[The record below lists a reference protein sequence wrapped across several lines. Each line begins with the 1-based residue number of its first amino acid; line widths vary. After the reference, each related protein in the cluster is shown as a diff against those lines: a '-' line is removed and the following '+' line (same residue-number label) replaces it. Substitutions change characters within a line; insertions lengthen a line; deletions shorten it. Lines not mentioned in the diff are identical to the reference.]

1 MDASDSILHTAITLG
16 PVRGIRVRISV
27 LMFVAIMALMWRLE
41 SLPLGAL
48 AGAVLL
54 LSVLLHQLAQLFVAH
69 ASGHELTDI
78 VAWPLGGLTTQ
89 AADAGFPTQAQVQ
102 VVGPVLSLATGAVAW
117 FQLQHMGYI
126 LELTEFVGGFRVIA
140 DEPLSITALR
150 MICFASALLLTANL
164 LPVMPFDG
172 GRMLSAFL
180 SERYDRV
187 EVQDVMVRLGL
198 VVSLLGLLVGF
209 VFDQSAVV
217 ALASFVLILHLHE
230 AGVRS
235 AQPGYFEVAQA
246 NDDWQ
251 EDSSDADA
259 DMEGVESFRSSEDA
273 DTDELIARS
282 SMMARRRARRE
293 SDQQRREAEERRLEE
308 QQLDAIL
315 ERIHRE
321 GEECLNPAER
331 QLLRK
336 ASQRLKGKSKTP
348 RPNPGQ

>member
-1 MDASDSILHTAITLG
+1 MFAAIL
-16 PVRGIRVRISV
+16 
-27 LMFVAIMALMWRLE
+27 ALMWRLE
-41 SLPLGAL
+41 SLTLGAL

-89 AADAGFPTQAQVQ
+89 AADAGFSTQAQVQ
-102 VVGPVLSLATGAVAW
+102 LVGLVCSMATGAIAW
-117 FQLQHMGYI
+117 FQLQQLGHV
-126 LELTEFVGGFRVIA
+126 LDVTEFFGGFQVIA
-140 DEPLSITALR
+140 GEPLSITALR
-150 MICFASALLLTANL
+150 MICFVSALLLTANL

-180 SERYDRV
+180 GERYDRI
-187 EVQDVMVRLGL
+187 EVHDVMVRLGL

-217 ALASFVLILHLHE
+217 ALSSFVLILHLHE
-230 AGVRS
+230 AGTRS
-235 AQPGYFEVAQA
+235 EQPGYFEVARS

-251 EDSSDADA
+251 EDSSDVDA
-259 DMEGVESFRSSEDA
+259 DMEGVESFRSGEDV

-308 QQLDAIL
+308 EQLDAIL

-321 GEECLNPAER
+321 GEESLKPAER